1 MASVVTSRTAQAGGK
16 TFTNGATTEVD
27 GTVLRDPTLT
37 AAKTGTLSTR
47 TSDTAGTLTMAS
59 GHGITDA
66 DLIDIYWSTGQ
77 CTSALVGTVSGTS
90 VPFTLATGAALPLAD
105 TAITAMVQHVENFS
119 VALSDLQNLCV
130 GAANAACSATFRDG
144 SGVVGVVRVRP
155 GTTTNKH
162 YIWDIGDGSDA
173 ALTDDSLT
181 VAVTHGDSAS
191 SRQVNVVA
199 MVD

>member
-1 MASVVTSRTAQAGGK
+1 MASVVTARTAQCGGK

-27 GTVLRDPTLT
+27 GTVIRDPSLA

-47 TSDTAGTLTMAS
+47 SSDTAGTLTMAS
-59 GHGITDA
+59 SHGITDA
-66 DLIDIYWSTGQ
+66 DRIDIYWADGQ
-77 CTSALVGTVSGTS
+77 CTSALVGTVATNS
-90 VPFTLATGAALPLAD
+90 VPFTLATGTVLPLAN
-105 TAITAMVQHVENFS
+105 TAITAMVQHVENFV
-119 VALSDLQNLCV
+119 VALADLQNLCV

-162 YIWDIGDGSDA
+162 YIWDVEDGSDA
-173 ALTDDSLT
+173 AINDDSLT
-181 VAVTHGDSAS
+181 VGITHGDSVN